1 VIQGGGRGSAVDGE
15 SDPSLPESASDDRQ
29 DRLGRI
35 HGVWMI
41 LVGGGLVELRGSWA
55 MSPPVLLFAQPGED
69 TSSRMRFPG
78 RNTFDVA
85 RRSTR
90 S

>member
-1 VIQGGGRGSAVDGE
+1 MI
-15 SDPSLPESASDDRQ
+15 
-29 DRLGRI
+29 GRI
-35 HGVWMI
+35 GREGSMCVDD
-41 LVGGGLVELRGSWA
+41 LVDGGLVELRGSWA

>member
-1 VIQGGGRGSAVDGE
+1 MIGRIG
-15 SDPSLPESASDDRQ
+15 R
-29 DRLGRI
+29 GRI
-35 HGVWMI
+35 HGMWMI
-41 LVGGGLVELRGSWA
+41 LVDGGLVELRGSWA